1 MPKKFTGENSK
12 AVAARAKKA
21 SAKAEA
27 DERKQKQAEDE
38 YWKDDAKHVVK
49 KQNKKVY
56 AIVFYLNV
64 WFSSTQG
71 NMNLHRQRAI

>member
-27 DERKQKQAEDE
+27 EEKKQKQAEDE

-56 AIVFYLNV
+56 F
-64 WFSSTQG
+64 
-71 NMNLHRQRAI
+71 M